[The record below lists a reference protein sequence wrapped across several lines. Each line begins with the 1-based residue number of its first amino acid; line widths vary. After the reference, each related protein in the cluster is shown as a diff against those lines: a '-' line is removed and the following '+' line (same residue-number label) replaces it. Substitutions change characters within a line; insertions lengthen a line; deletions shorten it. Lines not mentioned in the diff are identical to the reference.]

1 MPELTT
7 TDLFYLLLAVAG
19 GFVLAVWL
27 VVSHLTAR
35 EEARSKAEQAR
46 AREETRREIAAYVA
60 EGSISAQDAALLL
73 AAGTAG
79 EESSRALVAAMLAGR
94 GLTPEQAERL
104 AGAGGGGD
112 IADLRAVLKELG
124 TLGGVKIVVD

>member
-1 MPELTT
+1 M
-7 TDLFYLLLAVAG
+7 
-19 GFVLAVWL
+19 LAVWL
-27 VVSHLTAR
+27 GVSHLTAR

-79 EESSRALVAAMLAGR
+79 EESGRALIAAMLAGR

-104 AGAGGGGD
+104 ARAGGGGD
-112 IADLRAVLKELG
+112 IADLHAVPKELG
-124 TLGGVKIVVD
+124 TLGGVRIVVD